1 MQCTILLQ
9 AAANKAACFYYDFSI
24 ANAMGKDEI
33 EVEAG
38 GWSGW
43 FGWGGRERGGIKGNG
58 IPIQCSSLDVFSSLI
73 CQLPISVLK
82 YCIQGPIL
90 PEQTHTRRRGDQV
103 GALA

>member
-1 MQCTILLQ
+1 
-9 AAANKAACFYYDFSI
+9 
-24 ANAMGKDEI
+24 MG
-33 EVEAG
+33 
-38 GWSGW
+38 
-43 FGWGGRERGGIKGNG
+43 ERGDIKGNG

-103 GALA
+103 GALAKGALARRQQSARPKMDTNNSLWLWPGGWVAAAAAAAAAAG